1 MTDRQSQ
8 TMNTQVTDSQVTS
21 AQEGSLVLLKT
32 KATWLAT
39 HLCTTKKFPK
49 KGPDSGNRR
58 HPSGHSQHA
67 WLFLDVPCD
76 PKVAPQLQPCEPHTT
91 SQKRASTLLRASTD

>member
-21 AQEGSLVLLKT
+21 TQEGSLVFLKT

-39 HLCTTKKFPK
+39 HLCTTKEFPK
-49 KGPDSGNRR
+49 KIGLNSGNRR
-58 HPSGHSQHA
+58 HSSGHSQHA
-67 WLFLDVPCD
+67 
-76 PKVAPQLQPCEPHTT
+76 
-91 SQKRASTLLRASTD
+91 

>member
-1 MTDRQSQ
+1 
-8 TMNTQVTDSQVTS
+8 MNTQVTDSQVTS

-49 KGPDSGNRR
+49 KKAQTLGTEDIHRVT
-58 HPSGHSQHA
+58 PSMPGS
-67 WLFLDVPCD
+67 
-76 PKVAPQLQPCEPHTT
+76 
-91 SQKRASTLLRASTD
+91 S